1 MLNNDIFGIFY
12 YVIFGIFRNNAYL
25 CIVKLKVK
33 LRTPAATGNS
43 GTTIMA
49 KYTINHTC
57 GHQVTV
63 QLFGKYADRE
73 RRIAYLETCECDECR
88 KAKANAAAAAAK
100 EERGLPD
107 LTGSEKQIAWAN
119 TIREQAYKTLDCLT
133 PYTDKEQVKTIVDG
147 WREKMNA
154 QTQAKWWIDNRF
166 NMPKPLVNSKTG
178 STDAYVARCIV
189 SDFRNLFDK

>member
-1 MLNNDIFGIFY
+1 
-12 YVIFGIFRNNAYL
+12 
-25 CIVKLKVK
+25 
-33 LRTPAATGNS
+33 
-43 GTTIMA
+43 MA

-107 LTGSEKQIAWAN
+107 LKGSEKQVAWAN
-119 TIREQAYKTLDCLT
+119 TIREKAYKALDCLA
-133 PYTDKEQVKTIVDG
+133 PFASVEELKVLMGRWGKIDDKAKAQWLASVEKVKPLYDRWKTQMD
-147 WREKMNA
+147 A
-154 QTQAKWWIDNRF
+154 QTEAKWWIDNRYSI
-166 NMPKPLVNSKTG
+166 PKPRIGVKGLYMR
-178 STDAYVARCIV
+178 DAFTTRNGIIA
-189 SDFRNLFDK
+189 DFRNLFDELDYK